1 MQWRRDVPVPGFI
14 VAVLGAECTGKSTLA
29 DQMRDALMAQ
39 GKAAMVVPE
48 ALRAFGVRHGRTP
61 QAHEQQV
68 IAGAQTALIAQAAQQ
83 HPLVIADTTALMT
96 AVYSEQFFQDTG
108 LYAQALRDHRRCDLT
123 LLAAPDL
130 PWQAD
135 GFQRDGPAAQKV
147 TDGLLRQALDRGAI
161 SYAVL
166 TGSGP
171 ARLRAA
177 MAALERALAPM
188 VDPGLPRW
196 RYRCRNCD
204 PDDCLVGVHRGAI

>member
-1 MQWRRDVPVPGFI
+1 MAIPGFV

-29 DQMRDALMAQ
+29 DQMRDALVAQ
-39 GKAAMVVPE
+39 GRAAMVVPE

-61 QAHEQQV
+61 QAHEQRA
-68 IAGAQTALIAQAAQQ
+68 IADAQTALITHAAQQ

-96 AVYSEQFFQDTG
+96 AVYSEQFFGDTR
-108 LYAQALRDHRRCDLT
+108 LYAQAMHDHRRCDLT

-130 PWQAD
+130 SWQAD

-147 TDGLLRQALDRGAI
+147 ADALLRQALDRGAVG
-161 SYAVL
+161 YAVV

-177 MAALERALAPM
+177 IVALERALAPAP
-188 VDPGLPRW
+188 VPQSGLPRG
-196 RYRCRNCD
+196 RYRCRDCEL
-204 PDDCLVGVHRGAI
+204 DDCLDAAYRNEA